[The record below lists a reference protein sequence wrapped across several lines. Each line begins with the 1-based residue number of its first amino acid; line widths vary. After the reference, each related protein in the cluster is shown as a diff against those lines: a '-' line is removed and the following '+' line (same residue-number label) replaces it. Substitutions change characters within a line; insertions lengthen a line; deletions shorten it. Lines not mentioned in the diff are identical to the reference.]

1 MFDSLLSF
9 VLSGTEAERHW
20 RSLRCGGLANPGQ
33 VGVQAAQAVLRR
45 VTVTPTLNK
54 LISLAGPTHVE
65 PQAPVSPDGLTAYV
79 LALLHRGGLWNPLPP
94 KHPRH
99 KHFPNSKEAPWV
111 GGVRRASWRGS
122 ADSRANFA
130 GRKAWPKPLG
140 LPESE
145 VAPGLGGSGGE
156 GGILQGKFHG
166 ENETLGQT
174 L

>member
-1 MFDSLLSF
+1 M
-9 VLSGTEAERHW
+9 
-20 RSLRCGGLANPGQ
+20 
-33 VGVQAAQAVLRR
+33 
-45 VTVTPTLNK
+45 
-54 LISLAGPTHVE
+54 
-65 PQAPVSPDGLTAYV
+65 
-79 LALLHRGGLWNPLPP
+79 
-94 KHPRH
+94 
-99 KHFPNSKEAPWV
+99 

-145 VAPGLGGSGGE
+145 VAPGLGGSGG
-156 GGILQGKFHG
+156 GGILQGKVHG

>member
-1 MFDSLLSF
+1 MENVFFGLWRCCARSLAPSVTKGYALCHLRCAFGVPGGSAPGPPVPPMFDSLLSF

-33 VGVQAAQAVLRR
+33 VAVQAAQAVLRR
-45 VTVTPTLNK
+45 VTVTPTLNQ

-79 LALLHRGGLWNPLPP
+79 LALLHRGGLWTPLPP

-111 GGVRRASWRGS
+111 GGVRRAS
-122 ADSRANFA
+122 
-130 GRKAWPKPLG
+130 
-140 LPESE
+140 
-145 VAPGLGGSGGE
+145 
-156 GGILQGKFHG
+156 
-166 ENETLGQT
+166 
-174 L
+174 